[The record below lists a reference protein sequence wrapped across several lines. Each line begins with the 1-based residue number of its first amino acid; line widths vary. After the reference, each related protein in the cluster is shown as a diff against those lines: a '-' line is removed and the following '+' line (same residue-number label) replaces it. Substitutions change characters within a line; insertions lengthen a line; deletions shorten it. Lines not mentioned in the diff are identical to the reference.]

1 MLVNSKEILEKAK
14 QDNYAVPHF
23 NINNLEWTRY
33 ILEEMQE
40 LNSGVILGVSEG
52 AIKYMG
58 GVNVVTNLVKS
69 LIKDLNIQ
77 IDVVLHLDHG
87 SSFEI
92 CQKCIDAGFTSVMI
106 DASHYPLLKNIEITK
121 KVVEYA
127 HDKNVTVEAE
137 IGQIGGTEDGMEGKN
152 YNAKLEDV
160 IALVNSTHIDS
171 VAPALGSVH
180 GLYKGKPNLDF
191 ITMKKISENVSIP
204 LVLHG
209 GTGIPDNL
217 IQEAIKNGI
226 NKININTELQIA
238 WANEVRKF
246 LKENETVYDPR
257 KVISSDEIVSISNIP
272 NIADVESLEE
282 ILSYLGAQVKTTNGT
297 ITINPKEINN
307 KEIPESISTKLR
319 ASYYFM
325 SALLG
330 KYKKV
335 EMYFPGGC
343 NIGARPIDQTIKG
356 YRLLGAKVVEKSN
369 KYTIT
374 ASKLTGA
381 KIYLDMPSVGA
392 TINIMIVAAKA
403 EGTTIIENAAKEPE
417 IVNVATFLNN
427 MGAKI
432 KGAGTNVI
440 KIEGVKYLHKCF
452 HEVIPDRIEAGTYLI
467 IAALLGENLTINNI
481 IPSHLESLIS
491 KLKEAGVNMEIGFD
505 YIKIKEKYTRIF
517 KKIDKPAPDFNKYEE
532 PKMYLL

>member
-14 QDNYAVPHF
+14 QGNYAVPHF

-58 GVNVVTNLVKS
+58 GVNVVTNIVKS

-191 ITMKKISENVSIP
+191 ITMKKISDNVSIP

-257 KVISSDEIVSISNIP
+257 KVISSGEKAIKNV
-272 NIADVESLEE
+272 
-282 ILSYLGAQVKTTNGT
+282 VKE
-297 ITINPKEINN
+297 K
-307 KEIPESISTKLR
+307 TKL
-319 ASYYFM
+319 F
-325 SALLG
+325 
-330 KYKKV
+330 K
-335 EMYFPGGC
+335 
-343 NIGARPIDQTIKG
+343 NI
-356 YRLLGAKVVEKSN
+356 
-369 KYTIT
+369 
-374 ASKLTGA
+374 
-381 KIYLDMPSVGA
+381 
-392 TINIMIVAAKA
+392 
-403 EGTTIIENAAKEPE
+403 
-417 IVNVATFLNN
+417 
-427 MGAKI
+427 
-432 KGAGTNVI
+432 
-440 KIEGVKYLHKCF
+440 
-452 HEVIPDRIEAGTYLI
+452 
-467 IAALLGENLTINNI
+467 
-481 IPSHLESLIS
+481 
-491 KLKEAGVNMEIGFD
+491 
-505 YIKIKEKYTRIF
+505 
-517 KKIDKPAPDFNKYEE
+517 
-532 PKMYLL
+532 